1 MGKDIPCK
9 RKTQKAEIA
18 VFISNKIEFKHITVI
33 RDKGHDIIIKES
45 IHQEHIIKYKYVCT
59 QHQSN

>member
-1 MGKDIPCK
+1 MGNDIPCK
-9 RKTQKAEIA
+9 SKPKMAEIA
-18 VFISNKIEFKHITVI
+18 VFISDNIEFKHITVI

-45 IHQEHIIKYKYVCT
+45 IYQEHIIKYKYVCT